1 MKYFLLLLL
10 IFHQSARGQS
20 SIEQYIS
27 ETAIPVLS
35 IQPDTSYDTDL
46 DAVAAKLGDARIL
59 LLGEQDHGDAAS
71 FLAKTRLIRYLH
83 EKKGFNVVVFESDFF
98 GLNEGWDQSAKTPE
112 AIYAFMRKNI
122 TRVWSYCDG
131 FSYFEQQLVPG
142 SFQTKAP
149 LQLSGI
155 DNQLALSYSAKNL
168 RPLLDSI
175 LRLRKLPLTNEPAYT
190 TVLLP
195 VVDSLTAKLFYKKS
209 ASFYGT
215 AEQYLAR
222 LQQELIS
229 AGYQDDFW
237 TMVVENL
244 LHLSSQFRLMPD
256 NPEAARN
263 ERDQQMARNLQWLCR
278 VKYANEKII
287 VWAQNFHISRNAG
300 QYASRDLNKVISMGT
315 YFTNDS
321 LLSRQTYVMGI
332 TSANGQTGWAGT
344 APHAVEAPPKNSFE
358 NKIPENFPNAFVD
371 FTAWN
376 AAHPDSKSNF
386 NMNGSVF
393 YLHKKQSLPWHRIFD
408 GVLFIRTMT
417 PCSILHD

>member
-142 SFQTKAP
+142 SFQTKTP

-209 ASFYGT
+209 A
-215 AEQYLAR
+215 
-222 LQQELIS
+222 
-229 AGYQDDFW
+229 
-237 TMVVENL
+237 
-244 LHLSSQFRLMPD
+244 
-256 NPEAARN
+256 
-263 ERDQQMARNLQWLCR
+263 
-278 VKYANEKII
+278 
-287 VWAQNFHISRNAG
+287 
-300 QYASRDLNKVISMGT
+300 
-315 YFTNDS
+315 
-321 LLSRQTYVMGI
+321 
-332 TSANGQTGWAGT
+332 
-344 APHAVEAPPKNSFE
+344 
-358 NKIPENFPNAFVD
+358 
-371 FTAWN
+371 
-376 AAHPDSKSNF
+376 
-386 NMNGSVF
+386 
-393 YLHKKQSLPWHRIFD
+393 
-408 GVLFIRTMT
+408 
-417 PCSILHD
+417 